1 MSNDQRNPKP
11 EYRTLRRSGTALSSF
26 GFQYSFGFRDSS
38 SDLETA
44 GHEEPLRHFAVR
56 WVDEPGPTPP
66 QPPFRLRQG
75 SGGQVGHLL
84 PHRGVRVY
92 RASQELARSAGFI
105 PQERR
110 PRRPALGNRDALSP
124 TNLPE
129 DSSPRSYR
137 RSPRDGKHI
146 HRGRRQGWGGTV
158 HGRRAL
164 FRFACIGIIKP
175 VE

>member
-44 GHEEPLRHFAVR
+44 GHEEPPRHFAVR

-92 RASQELARSAGFI
+92 RAEPRVGTERGIYPAGTPA
-105 PQERR
+105 PQTRVGKSR
-110 PRRPALGNRDALSP
+110 CPFANQSSSGLKPALLSP
-124 TNLPE
+124 FPA
-129 DSSPRSYR
+129 R
-137 RSPRDGKHI
+137 R
-146 HRGRRQGWGGTV
+146 
-158 HGRRAL
+158 
-164 FRFACIGIIKP
+164 
-175 VE
+175 